1 MLGQQNTLDFN
12 QHSATP
18 LPALVPSTQK
28 MVDALKR
35 NNQDFEWFPTTKAQ
49 IKTIT
54 DDIKALQERYFI
66 GSRSYHGEF
75 SFLDIG
81 AGDGRV
87 LKAVRE
93 ACKTEHRDVSL
104 FAIEKADIHTRT
116 YRGHNI
122 SLIGTDFEQCNFISK
137 NSDIAFTNPPYS
149 TFSTWV
155 STLIRQLNFS
165 VLYAIIPTRWKEDKA
180 IKEAMK
186 DRGLKYASVLDASD
200 FYNAER
206 QARAHVE
213 LIRFSFTD
221 LDDTSRF
228 ERHGREYKPHIS
240 KDVTDPFQQFLDEE
254 LGLRKT
260 HSATTNEFNVY
271 AEQQRIQAEM
281 AKEGTPSYE
290 LVQSRGVLHA
300 LLENYEIDLQRTLA
314 QYKKI
319 SELDGKLLA
328 ELGVEYEALRKGVKE
343 KLFGFRN
350 VYWSLLFTNLDAISS
365 RLISKYR
372 DELLNKLKAN
382 NLDFT
387 YNNAVYVISYAV
399 DYANELIDKSLVSVY
414 CDLTSED
421 SIKRYYV
428 SNERVFTDNWR
439 YNCSE
444 TKKAK
449 RESKRILDY
458 RFIYSS
464 YSNFS
469 TYDWERG
476 LNEGA
481 FRFLEDMKVVGTLMG
496 YSNIRTDIGPKDVQP
511 GGKVIVTGNNPDGKC
526 VELLKIRFY
535 KNGNRHLSFDKAFML
550 SINVTVS
557 RLLGWCRNKEEF
569 AQETESKDVPSDKVW
584 SLSDTMK
591 VSTKQILALTSK
603 AA

>member
-1 MLGQQNTLDFN
+1 MLEQQSALDFS
-12 QHSATP
+12 HSGPAP
-18 LPALVPSTQK
+18 VPALVPSTQK
-28 MVDALKR
+28 MVEALKSAG
-35 NNQDFEWFPTTKAQ
+35 QDFEWFPTTKAQ

-54 DDIKALQERYFI
+54 DDIKALQERFDI

-75 SFLDIG
+75 AFMDIG

-93 ACKTEHRDVSL
+93 ACKTGHRDVSL
-104 FAIEKADIHTRT
+104 LAIERAEIHTRT
-116 YRGHNI
+116 YRGHDI
-122 SLIGTDFEQCNFISK
+122 SLVGTVFEQCNFISK
-137 NSDIAFTNPPYS
+137 NTDIAFSNPPYS
-149 TFSTWV
+149 VFSDWI

-165 VLYAIIPTRWKEDKA
+165 VLYAIVPTRWKGDEA

-186 DRGLKYASVLDASD
+186 ARGLEYAKVLDASD

-213 LIRFSFTD
+213 LVRFSFTD
-221 LDDTSRF
+221 LDEQTRF
-228 ERHGREYKPHIS
+228 ERNGRDYKPHIAM
-240 KDVTDPFQQFLDEE
+240 DVTDPFQQFLDEE

-271 AEQQRIQAEM
+271 SEQQRVQAEM
-281 AKEGTPSYE
+281 DKEGTPSYE
-290 LVQSRGVLHA
+290 LAQSRGVLHA
-300 LLENYEIDLQRTLA
+300 LLENYEHDLQRTLA

-328 ELGVEYEALRKGVKE
+328 ELGVEYDALRKGVKE
-343 KLFGFRN
+343 KLFGYRN
-350 VYWSLLFTNLDAISS
+350 VYWGLLFTNLEAISS
-365 RLISKYR
+365 RLITKYR
-372 DELLNKLKAN
+372 EELLNKLKAN

-387 YNNAVYVISYAV
+387 YNNAVYIISYAV
-399 DYANELIDKSLVSVY
+399 DYANELIDESLISVY

-439 YNCSE
+439 YNCES
-444 TKKAK
+444 TKQAK
-449 RESKRILDY
+449 RESKRVLDY

-469 TYDWERG
+469 SYSWERG

-496 YSNIRTDIGPKDVQP
+496 YSNIRTDIGPKEVQP
-511 GGKVIVTGNNPDGKC
+511 GGKVIVIGNTPDGKC
-526 VELLKIRFY
+526 VELLKIRY
-535 KNGNRHLSFDKAFML
+535 YRNGNRHLSFDKAFML
-550 SINVTVS
+550 NINVTVS
-557 RLLGWCRNKEEF
+557 RLLGWCRSKEEF
-569 AQETESKDVPSDKVW
+569 AQETESKSVPSDKVW
-584 SLSDTMK
+584 SLGDTMK
-591 VSTKQILALTSK
+591 VSTNQILALTDK

>member
-1 MLGQQNTLDFN
+1 MLGQQNTLDFTHN
-12 QHSATP
+12 SATP
-18 LPALVPSTQK
+18 LPALVSSTQK
-28 MVDALKR
+28 TVEALK
-35 NNQDFEWFPTTKAQ
+35 NAGQDFEWFPTTKAQ

-54 DDIKALQERYFI
+54 DDIKALQERFFI

-75 SFLDIG
+75 AFLDIG

-104 FAIEKADIHTRT
+104 LAIERAAIHTRT
-116 YRGHNI
+116 YRGHGI
-122 SLIGTDFEQCNFISK
+122 SLIGTIFEQCNFISK
-137 NSDIAFTNPPYS
+137 NTDIAFTNPPYS
-149 TFSTWV
+149 AFADWI

-186 DRGLKYASVLDASD
+186 ARGLKYASVLDASN

-228 ERHGREYKPHIS
+228 ERNGRDYKPHIS

-300 LLENYEIDLQRTLA
+300 LLENYENDLQRTLA

-328 ELGVEYEALRKGVKE
+328 ELGVEYEALRNGVKE
-343 KLFGFRN
+343 KLFGYRN
-350 VYWSLLFTNLDAISS
+350 VYWGLLFNNLDAISS
-365 RLISKYR
+365 RLITKYR

-399 DYANELIDKSLVSVY
+399 DYANELIDKSLISVY

-469 TYDWERG
+469 SYDWERG
-476 LNEGA
+476 LNESA
-481 FRFLEDMKVVGTLMG
+481 FRFLEDMKVICTLMG

-511 GGKVIVTGNNPDGKC
+511 GGKVIVIGNTPDGKR

-535 KNGNRHLSFDKAFML
+535 KNGNRHLCFDKAFML

-569 AQETESKDVPSDKVW
+569 AKETESKNVPSDKVW